1 MVIWHRTRCGARC
14 WHNIITFSLQACKE
28 FFHVFLQYP
37 IYLSHHKEKDAPHVG
52 YGSSRS
58 FFPSCLG
65 ITHELRPRTP
75 QSSRKLHFLFGQ
87 SQDRHC
93 PSDNCRQQSIFENS
107 CWLCPLQ
114 CFVGKLAFMMLQRAQ
129 IARRRIVSAS
139 AVETAPSPSMS
150 AARS

>member
-1 MVIWHRTRCGARC
+1 MFFCNILYIYRIIKKRTHRMLGTARPVL
-14 WHNIITFSLQACKE
+14 FSLPVWE
-28 FFHVFLQYP
+28 
-37 IYLSHHKEKDAPHVG
+37 
-52 YGSSRS
+52 SRM
-58 FFPSCLG
+58 SC
-65 ITHELRPRTP
+65 
-75 QSSRKLHFLFGQ
+75 GQ
-87 SQDRHC
+87 GHRNHQ
-93 PSDNCRQQSIFENS
+93 DNCIFCSGRVKADAVLRIIGGNQSIFENS